1 MHIPGFDKPSGETLE
16 NIKRLGVNTDG
27 LEASL
32 RCDLKASGKFGDVWL
47 FADENTVY
55 SYDDGGAFI
64 RLSYSDFEDI
74 AAESYVSSGSI
85 VAYRKNGETVLSS
98 FSLGCARKAEA
109 FIAAVRKLKGGAQL
123 IDADFSVNDTE
134 AAGYKNNG
142 RKKLFFRLLSYMP
155 RYKNEL
161 AAMIA
166 LVIAATLL
174 NMLPPYIS
182 GKLLYDQVLAPGG
195 KYFGMILPLTLTLIA
210 ISALTVGVNI
220 LHGRIGADMSG
231 KIIYDIKTEVFE
243 AMQRLGMSFFSSK
256 RTGNLMNRVNGD
268 ALDIQY
274 FLNDGLPQFCINILT
289 VSSVGLVLFIKN
301 PLLSAAVLV
310 PVPLIALI
318 IKKSAR
324 KTKKLKWFSWRSSS
338 ALNSLINDS
347 LMGIRVIKAFGKEKT
362 ETERF
367 SGVSERLSANRIRE
381 GYFSAAVFPVLN
393 LIMLLGGLSV
403 WGAGGAQVLSG
414 RLTFGELMTFTG
426 YLTILYAPVN
436 SLVRTFDWWTNC
448 MNSAQRIF
456 EVTDSECDV
465 PEPKNPV
472 SLGGIKGRVEMK
484 NVTFSYLPNR
494 DVLKNVSF
502 CVQPGEMI
510 GLVGHSGAG
519 KSTITNL
526 ITRLYDVKDGAVKID
541 GVNVKDISSDELH
554 SHIGMVL
561 QETFLFDGTVM
572 ENIAYGNPKATEE
585 EIIAAAKSAN
595 AHDFISHLPDGYQT
609 VIGSHGVSLSGGE
622 KQRISIARA
631 VLTNPSILIL
641 DEATSSLDTET
652 EEQIREAIDK
662 LVQSRTTIAIAH
674 RLSTL
679 KNASRLVVVEQGRI
693 VESGTHE
700 ELMKIE
706 NGIYRKMAQAQIDAL
721 RVRNGGGE

>member
-1 MHIPGFDKPSGETLE
+1 M
-16 NIKRLGVNTDG
+16 
-27 LEASL
+27 
-32 RCDLKASGKFGDVWL
+32 
-47 FADENTVY
+47 
-55 SYDDGGAFI
+55 
-64 RLSYSDFEDI
+64 
-74 AAESYVSSGSI
+74 
-85 VAYRKNGETVLSS
+85 
-98 FSLGCARKAEA
+98 
-109 FIAAVRKLKGGAQL
+109 
-123 IDADFSVNDTE
+123 
-134 AAGYKNNG
+134 
-142 RKKLFFRLLSYMP
+142 
-155 RYKNEL
+155 
-161 AAMIA
+161 
-166 LVIAATLL
+166 
-174 NMLPPYIS
+174 
-182 GKLLYDQVLAPGG
+182 
-195 KYFGMILPLTLTLIA
+195 
-210 ISALTVGVNI
+210 
-220 LHGRIGADMSG
+220 
-231 KIIYDIKTEVFE
+231 
-243 AMQRLGMSFFSSK
+243 
-256 RTGNLMNRVNGD
+256 
-268 ALDIQY
+268 
-274 FLNDGLPQFCINILT
+274 
-289 VSSVGLVLFIKN
+289 
-301 PLLSAAVLV
+301 

-324 KTKKLKWFSWRSSS
+324 KAKKLKWFSWRSSS

-367 SGVSERLSANRIRE
+367 SGASERLSANRIRE

-526 ITRLYDVKDGAVKID
+526 ITRLYDVKDGAVEID

-572 ENIAYGNPKATEE
+572 ENIAYGNPKATED

>member
-1 MHIPGFDKPSGETLE
+1 
-16 NIKRLGVNTDG
+16 
-27 LEASL
+27 
-32 RCDLKASGKFGDVWL
+32 
-47 FADENTVY
+47 
-55 SYDDGGAFI
+55 
-64 RLSYSDFEDI
+64 
-74 AAESYVSSGSI
+74 
-85 VAYRKNGETVLSS
+85 
-98 FSLGCARKAEA
+98 
-109 FIAAVRKLKGGAQL
+109 
-123 IDADFSVNDTE
+123 
-134 AAGYKNNG
+134 
-142 RKKLFFRLLSYMP
+142 
-155 RYKNEL
+155 
-161 AAMIA
+161 
-166 LVIAATLL
+166 
-174 NMLPPYIS
+174 
-182 GKLLYDQVLAPGG
+182 
-195 KYFGMILPLTLTLIA
+195 
-210 ISALTVGVNI
+210 
-220 LHGRIGADMSG
+220 
-231 KIIYDIKTEVFE
+231 
-243 AMQRLGMSFFSSK
+243 
-256 RTGNLMNRVNGD
+256 
-268 ALDIQY
+268 
-274 FLNDGLPQFCINILT
+274 
-289 VSSVGLVLFIKN
+289 
-301 PLLSAAVLV
+301 
-310 PVPLIALI
+310 
-318 IKKSAR
+318 
-324 KTKKLKWFSWRSSS
+324 
-338 ALNSLINDS
+338 
-347 LMGIRVIKAFGKEKT
+347 
-362 ETERF
+362 
-367 SGVSERLSANRIRE
+367 
-381 GYFSAAVFPVLN
+381 
-393 LIMLLGGLSV
+393 
-403 WGAGGAQVLSG
+403 
-414 RLTFGELMTFTG
+414 
-426 YLTILYAPVN
+426 
-436 SLVRTFDWWTNC
+436 
-448 MNSAQRIF
+448 
-456 EVTDSECDV
+456 
-465 PEPKNPV
+465 
-472 SLGGIKGRVEMK
+472 MK

-526 ITRLYDVKDGAVKID
+526 ITRLYDVKDGAVEID